1 MGNSLLFYH
10 LFGRIVPLLFNQ
22 ELTERAQIYSITTSA
37 ICRWLFYLTSS
48 SFAMKCRRTGG
59 AQVTRK
65 PRRDS
70 APFIDCMAAS
80 PI

>member
-1 MGNSLLFYH
+1 MDSLLFHH
-10 LFGRIVPLLFNQ
+10 LFGRIVTLPFNQ
-22 ELTERAQIYSITTSA
+22 ELTEGVQNYSITASA